1 MEVRRWIGRSVFLIF
16 VISTAVFPT
25 VFRGTAAGAKDQRPR
40 IPDVIQS
47 GLNDYGFKG
56 AEVAV
61 KEWVKGSALEG
72 TPDAL
77 SQVNILRQAES
88 IYGGFLGYHVVQV
101 HALSRFSLVI
111 YMSLN
116 YDRGSMFARFLAYHA
131 KEGWILQEAVL
142 NTKPD
147 AVFPESFFVE

>member
-88 IYGGFLGYHVVQV
+88 IYGGFLGYHSSGTCTEPF
-101 HALSRFSLVI
+101 LSGDLHEPELRSRLNVRPIPCLPCQGGMDPAGSCPEYQTGRGFS
-111 YMSLN
+111 
-116 YDRGSMFARFLAYHA
+116 
-131 KEGWILQEAVL
+131 
-142 NTKPD
+142 
-147 AVFPESFFVE
+147 